1 MDKQKINRVFDKA
14 KKSISKHKP
23 EILVAIGIGCM
34 VTSTVTAIKA
44 TPKALQLMEVAKE
57 ELDTDELTPVETV
70 KATWKCYIPTAV
82 TGAVGVTCLI
92 GASSVSARRSA
103 ALATAYK
110 LSETAFSEYKEKVI
124 ETIGEKKEKTVR
136 DKVNKKKLE
145 SEPVRRSEVIVT
157 GSGETECYD
166 VMCGRR
172 FRSDIDKIKKA
183 ENTINER
190 MLRNGYI
197 SLNEFYSEIGLP
209 TTELG
214 EMLGW
219 STDDGLVK
227 LYFGSHL
234 IDESI
239 PVLTVEFDK
248 APRYDYYKFA

>member
-1 MDKQKINRVFDKA
+1 MDKQKISRVFEQA
-14 KKSISKHKP
+14 KVSVSKHKP
-23 EILVAIGIGCM
+23 EILMVVGIGCM

-44 TPKALQLMEVAKE
+44 TPKAIQLLEAAKE
-57 ELDTDELTPVETV
+57 EQEVEELTPVETV

-82 TGAVGVTCLI
+82 SGVVGISCLI
-92 GASSVSARRSA
+92 GASSVSAKRSA

-110 LSETAFSEYKEKVI
+110 LSETAFAEYKDKVV

-145 SEPVRRSEVIVT
+145 SEPVRKSEVIVT
-157 GSGETECYD
+157 GKGETECYD
-166 VMCGRR
+166 VLCGRR

-183 ENTINER
+183 ENVINER
-190 MLRNGYI
+190 MLRVGYI
-197 SLNEFYSEIGLP
+197 SLNEFYEEIGLP
-209 TTELG
+209 TTDLG
-214 EMLGW
+214 ELLGW
-219 STDDGLVK
+219 NTDIGLIK

-248 APRYDYYKFA
+248 APIYDYYKFG

>member
-1 MDKQKINRVFDKA
+1 MDKQKISRVFKQTKA
-14 KKSISKHKP
+14 SVSKRKP
-23 EILVAIGIGCM
+23 EILMVVGIGCM

-44 TPKALQLMEVAKE
+44 TPKAIQLLEAAKE
-57 ELDTDELTPVETV
+57 EQEVEELTPVETV

-82 TGAVGVTCLI
+82 SGVVGISCLI
-92 GASSVSARRSA
+92 GASSVSAKRSA

-110 LSETAFSEYKEKVI
+110 LSETAFAEYKDKVA

-145 SEPVRRSEVIVT
+145 SEPVRKSEVIVT
-157 GSGETECYD
+157 GKGETECYD
-166 VMCGRR
+166 VLCGRR

-183 ENTINER
+183 ENVINER
-190 MLRNGYI
+190 MLRVGYI
-197 SLNEFYSEIGLP
+197 SLNEFYEEIGLP
-209 TTELG
+209 TTDLG
-214 EMLGW
+214 ELLGW
-219 STDDGLVK
+219 NTDIGLIK

-248 APRYDYYKFA
+248 APIYDYYKFG

>member
-1 MDKQKINRVFDKA
+1 MDKQKINKVFKQAKA
-14 KKSISKHKP
+14 SVSKHKP
-23 EILVAIGIGCM
+23 EILMVIGIGCM
-34 VTSTVTAIKA
+34 ITSTATAIKA
-44 TPKALQLMEVAKE
+44 TPKALQLLENTKDELEV
-57 ELDTDELTPVETV
+57 DELTPVETV

-82 TGAVGVTCLI
+82 TGVVGISCLI

-110 LSETAFSEYKEKVI
+110 LSETAFAEYKEKVV
-124 ETIGEKKEKTVR
+124 ETIGEKKEKAVR

-145 SEPVRRSEVIVT
+145 SESVRKSEVIVT
-157 GSGETECYD
+157 GKGETECDD

-183 ENTINER
+183 ENVINER
-190 MLRNGYI
+190 MLRAGYI

-209 TTELG
+209 ETELG

-248 APRYDYYKFA
+248 PPRYEYYKFA